1 MNKIIAV
8 DFDGT
13 MCRNERPG
21 IGEANEEVINYIVSE
36 KQNGAKLILWTN
48 RSGKNLDEAVVWAK
62 EHGVEFDAVN
72 DNLPESIEYFGG
84 NSRKILGQSFFLC
97 DSRARKHSKQN
108 S

>member
-1 MNKIIAV
+1 MNQKIIAV

-13 MCRNERPG
+13 MCVNEWPG

-48 RSGKNLDEAVVWAK
+48 RSGQQLDEAVQWAK

-72 DNLPESIEYFGG
+72 DNLPEHVE
-84 NSRKILGQSFFLC
+84 
-97 DSRARKHSKQN
+97 
-108 S
+108 